1 MIKDKQG
8 NNQKLIGIIKDIS
21 AEHKL
26 ETQLQES
33 QERRQALFKKI
44 IVTQEDERKRL
55 ARDVHDDLGQQLAY
69 LKIKLELA
77 KKETVKGLSEMDHS
91 NMKTC
96 GSSSCASSLKE
107 LDESIDQL
115 QKTIQ
120 TTREIAKELRP
131 PQLDLLE
138 LKDLIESHINQL
150 NYPGIN
156 IMSNI
161 KINENEISTT
171 IKETIYRILKEGL
184 ENAIKHANP
193 KAIKVDVKSRKKEIC
208 LKVID
213 DGRGFKPDDIIKPGS
228 FGLIGIEEQLVPLN
242 GVFTMKHQKQKT
254 ILETR
259 IPI

>member
-1 MIKDKQG
+1 MC
-8 NNQKLIGIIKDIS
+8 S
-21 AEHKL
+21 
-26 ETQLQES
+26 S
-33 QERRQALFKKI
+33 
-44 IVTQEDERKRL
+44 
-55 ARDVHDDLGQQLAY
+55 DL
-69 LKIKLELA
+69 
-77 KKETVKGLSEMDHS
+77 
-91 NMKTC
+91 C

-107 LDESIDQL
+107 LNESIDQL

-150 NYPGIN
+150 NYPNIK
-156 IMSNI
+156 IMSSV

-184 ENAIKHANP
+184 ENSIKHANT
-193 KAIKVDVKSRKKEIC
+193 KVIKVDVKSRKKEIC

-242 GVFTMKHQKQKT
+242 GAFTIRRQNHKT